1 MTLTHQA
8 LELRSFQYESTNTEV
23 YPSEDYA
30 ESGTLF
36 RALLRYYLDENSFS
50 NKFIFHHLQLAD
62 RGIRENN
69 SFQYHIIKPKPAGPF
84 SGAILLFHGLNE
96 KSWKKYIP
104 WAERLVE
111 KTERPVILFPL
122 AFHMDR
128 APQSWSNPRSMI
140 PVARERKKLFP
151 ELGSVSFLNAALSHR
166 IQFAPHRFITSGL
179 HGFFDVHDLAALIR
193 SGAHPLFSEGASIDL
208 FGYSIGASMA
218 ELLLLSDPD
227 NLFADSKAFLFCGGS
242 TLDLATPVS
251 KTIIDGEAYQEL
263 FKFFHRLFGDV
274 GSLGQHLLGL
284 AGRCMRELEWFKSLL
299 FIDRL
304 KARRE
309 GRLQQ
314 IAHRLTAATMKRDQV
329 FSSAAVR
336 TTLNGDNGSVPVRV
350 TEYDLP
356 CDYSHE
362 APFPAGSVP
371 EAADGN
377 TEISRVFEDI
387 MDTAGSMYCNV

>member
-8 LELRSFQYESTNTEV
+8 LELRSFQFESTNTEV
-23 YPSEDYA
+23 YPSEDYG

-62 RGIRENN
+62 RGIEVNN
-69 SFQYHIIKPKPAGPF
+69 SFQYHIIKPKSSGPF
-84 SGAILLFHGLNE
+84 SGAVLLFHGLNE
-96 KSWKKYIP
+96 KSWKKYLP
-104 WAERLVE
+104 WAERLAE
-111 KTERPVILFPL
+111 NTERPVILFPT

-151 ELGSVSFLNAALSHR
+151 ELDSVSFVNAALSHR

-179 HGFFDVHDLAALIR
+179 HSFFDVRDLAAFIR
-193 SGAHPLFSEGASIDL
+193 GGYHPLFSEGASIDL
-208 FGYSIGASMA
+208 FGYSIGASLA
-218 ELLLLSDPD
+218 ELLMLSDPD

-263 FKFFHRLFGDV
+263 FNFFHRLFGDI
-274 GSLGQHLLGL
+274 GSLGQHLLDL

-304 KARRE
+304 KALRE
-309 GRLQQ
+309 GRLKQV
-314 IAHRLTAATMKRDQV
+314 ANRLAAATMKRDRV
-329 FSSAAVR
+329 FSPEAVR
-336 TTLNGDNGSVPVRV
+336 TTLGGDKGVIPIRV
-350 TEYDLP
+350 TEHDLP

-362 APFPAGSVP
+362 APFP
-371 EAADGN
+371 EAAAGN
-377 TEISRVFEDI
+377 PEVARVFEEI
-387 MDTAGSMYCNV
+387 MDSAGRMYCNV